1 MKRTL
6 LALTA
11 VVGTM
16 AVTAPVSAQAF
27 GNAAVVD
34 GDQVFVGEPV
44 YDQRSGVVYVFERD
58 GSGAWS
64 QVQRLEPA
72 SGEVQNRFGIRLAK
86 QDDVLLVSATRA
98 DAGTG
103 AVYVYR
109 EQGGSWTE
117 SGRIEVENRSPADSL
132 GSGLAIDGDWVM
144 VGSISDNGGR
154 GAAYAFRRD
163 GDDWVQHSKMTPTQL
178 LPEDRFGSDI
188 ALLGDRMLVS
198 ASSAGGGQGAVYAFA
213 YDADTDTWQE
223 QGQLQ
228 APALNQQTSFGA
240 DMALYDDIALVG
252 APGFLGSTGAVLVYG
267 TDGEAWELMT
277 FLTPFETQGG
287 TSFGTSLAFDGAT
300 LLVGAGGGGFGT
312 GRVFAYQR
320 DAETGEW
327 TGAQQIASGEEGQA
341 LFGGT
346 VAMAGDLAV
355 GAALNTDRQA
365 GAAWVMERTF
375 DNGWEATDRITGDI
389 LGYDAIMGDE
399 VRCSEEGDA
408 AQFEC
413 ESVDLLSF
421 LPVAAMG
428 ANRGMTTNDV
438 WGWTDAE
445 SGREIVL
452 VGMSDQTAFVD
463 VSNPGNPTYLGRL
476 PLTDGA
482 NPSVWRDMK
491 VYQDHMF
498 VVSDGSGDHGMQ
510 IFDLTRLRDMDGSN
524 PETFEADAHYDRI
537 ASAHNIVINEET
549 GFAYSVGSSGGGE
562 TCGGGLH
569 MIDVRNPKDP
579 TFAGCFQDMTTGR
592 QRTGYSH
599 DAQCVIYHGP
609 DEDYEGREI
618 CLGSNETALSIADV
632 TDKSNPVAVAMATY
646 PNVAYSHQGW
656 LSSDHRYFYM
666 GDELDETG
674 GNVETTRTL
683 IWDLEDMDDPVLAA
697 EYMAETKSTDH
708 NLYILGNTMYQ
719 SNYKSGLRVLD
730 ISDPE
735 NPVPV
740 GHFDTVPYGGDDAQM
755 NGSWSNYPYFESG
768 IVAVTS
774 GSEGLFLVRYRP
786 RAISQ

>member
-1 MKRTL
+1 MKRMV
-6 LALTA
+6 LALIA
-11 VVGTM
+11 V
-16 AVTAPVSAQAF
+16 ASASVTAAPAAAQAF
-27 GNAAVVD
+27 GNSIVVD

-44 YDQRSGVVYVFERD
+44 YDQRSGVVYVFSRD
-58 GSGAWS
+58 GSGSWS
-64 QVQRLEPA
+64 QTQRLEPA

-98 DAGTG
+98 DDGTG

-109 EQGGSWTE
+109 DQGGSWTE

-144 VGSISDNGGR
+144 IGSISDNGAR
-154 GAAYAFRRD
+154 GAAYAFRRS
-163 GDDWVQHSKMTPTQL
+163 GDTWVQHSKLTPTQL

-188 ALLGDRMLVS
+188 ALSGNRMLV
-198 ASSAGGGQGAVYAFA
+198 AANSAGGGQGAVYAFA
-213 YDADTDTWQE
+213 YDEATDSWTD

-228 APALNQQTSFGA
+228 APALNQQSAFGSDLA
-240 DMALYDDIALVG
+240 ISGDLALVG
-252 APGFLGSTGAVLVYG
+252 TPGFLGSTGAVLVYG
-267 TDGEAWELMT
+267 ANGEAWDLQT

-287 TSFGTSLAFDGAT
+287 TSFGTSIAFDGTT
-300 LLVGAGGGGFGT
+300 LMVGAGGGGFGS
-312 GRVFAYQR
+312 GRVFSYTR
-320 DAETGEW
+320 DGSGAW
-327 TGAQQIASGEEGQA
+327 TGATQLAAEENGQA
-341 LFGGT
+341 VFGAT

-355 GAALNTDRQA
+355 GAALGADRGA
-365 GAAWVMERTF
+365 GSAWVMERGM
-375 DNGWEATDRITGDI
+375 DGWNVTDRVTGDI
-389 LGYDAIMGDE
+389 LGYDAITGDE

-413 ESVDLLSF
+413 SSVDLLSF
-421 LPVAAMG
+421 LPVAQMG

-438 WGWTDAE
+438 WGWTDPE

-463 VSNPGNPTYLGRL
+463 VSNAGNPVYLGRL

-491 VYQDHMF
+491 VYMDHMY
-498 VVSDGSGDHGMQ
+498 VVSDGSGEHGMQ
-510 IFDLTRLRDMDGSN
+510 VFDLTRLRGLDGSD
-524 PETFEADAHYDRI
+524 PVTFDADAHYDRI

-569 MIDVRNPKDP
+569 MIDVRDPKNP

-599 DAQCVIYHGP
+599 DAQCVVYRGP
-609 DEDYEGREI
+609 DEDYQGREI

-632 TDKSNPVAVAMATY
+632 TDKANPVAVAMATY

-674 GNVETTRTL
+674 GNVTNTRTL
-683 IWDLEDMDDPVLAA
+683 IWDLEDLDDPILAA
-697 EYMAETKSTDH
+697 EYMAETRATDH

-774 GSEGLFLVRYRP
+774 GREGLFLVRYRP
-786 RAISQ
+786 RAVSQ